1 MVRRIRRSH
10 VGGGRDVRRVPTMTG
25 GSRGRRRMGRAMATV
40 HRARMQHA
48 GIAEHHGE
56 PEREQR
62 VQQSG
67 EAGKA
72 AHGLT

>member
-10 VGGGRDVRRVPTMTG
+10 VGGRRGVRRMLTMTTAG
-25 GSRGRRRMGRAMATV
+25 RGRRRMGRAMATV
-40 HRARMQHA
+40 HRARMQHP
-48 GIAEHHGE
+48 GIAEYHGE
-56 PEREQR
+56 PEREQC